1 MANIR
6 LILNGKSSGDQR
18 VRRSVTEIRER
29 SHQVSVRVTWEAD
42 DMPRL
47 MNEALEDAAK
57 GRIDTIVAGG
67 GDGTV
72 NGVFSSAFTLGIP
85 AGCTFGILPLGTA
98 NDFARSAGLP
108 VEDLTASLLMI
119 TGTPASAI
127 DLGLFDGRP
136 FVNLLTGGFGSE
148 VTAETD
154 PALKHRLGGLAY
166 ALTGLLRIGNLS
178 ASSGVF
184 RAENFEWEG
193 AFSALAIGNGRQAG
207 GGIQLC
213 PEATI
218 NDGLLDLMI
227 MPHLPHSERAE
238 ALGRLLRQGKA
249 AVRSVIRTAKSPW
262 FTYQS
267 TEDLHVN
274 LDGEPT
280 RTNSFR
286 VECRP
291 AAISVHIGNSPLLAP
306 PGGDADV
313 LAVTS
318 SAE

>member
-18 VRRSVTEIRER
+18 VHRSVTEIRER
-29 SHQVSVRVTWEAD
+29 GHQVSVRVTWEAD
-42 DMPRL
+42 DMRRL

-57 GRIDTIVAGG
+57 GHIDTIVAGG

-72 NGVFSSAFTLGIP
+72 NEVLSSAFTLGIP

-119 TGTPASAI
+119 TDTPSSAI
-127 DLGLFDGRP
+127 DLGLFDDRP
-136 FVNLLTGGFGSE
+136 FVNVLTGGFGSE

-154 PALKHRLGGLAY
+154 PALKHRLGSLAY

-178 ASSGVF
+178 ASSGMF

-227 MPHLPHSERAE
+227 MPHLPHGERAE

-249 AVRSVIRTAKSPW
+249 AVRSVIKTAKSPW

-306 PGGDADV
+306 PGGEVDV